1 MPNKNS
7 KKRGGGRTS
16 DNAASVVQ
24 PRPRNDDDESVA
36 DNWSTQSVASDD
48 TSWPG
53 SDPVTGDE
61 AEDTTEQENFEDKF
75 IECLDGTLQKSA
87 SARVTALQNIQRALQ
102 KKYFADFLWDRKETV
117 TDNVMRCLKKGKGNE
132 QAAAA
137 ACLSLVALQLGPEA
151 EGVFTSCQAYLTTLL
166 ADNATSVAARG
177 ACAISLSTMCFVCC
191 NDYEVIRSVAK
202 SLENIFSRGYGKG
215 ENSPSVSPDQSW
227 LMSQA
232 LSAWCLLLT
241 ITAAYDV
248 NTHVENH
255 LGPLQDLLRSSD
267 VDLRMTAGEAVALLY
282 ELARDNDEDFEDEEN
297 EAALCDLLKQLATD
311 SVKHRAKK
319 DRRQQRSCFRDVQRF
334 VVDAESPSETVKV
347 GKENLLELCSWSQK
361 KQYDALCAVLMTG
374 MSAHLKANPLLR
386 DIFDLGAPGLDEYS
400 HTKALTKAQRTF
412 INAAAFK
419 RRTKLRA
426 KHRDKRT
433 VNVNGF

>member
-1 MPNKNS
+1 MPKKNL
-7 KKRGGGRTS
+7 KKRGGGRAT
-16 DNAASVVQ
+16 DGAAVVL
-24 PRPRNDDDESVA
+24 PRPKLDDDESVA
-36 DNWSTQSVASDD
+36 DNWSTQSVVSDD

-61 AEDTTEQENFEDKF
+61 AEETTEQENFEDKF

-87 SARVTALQNIQRALQ
+87 NARVTALQNIQRALQ
-102 KKYFADFLWDRKETV
+102 KKYVADFLWDRKETV
-117 TDNVMRCLKKGKGNE
+117 TDNVLRCLKKGKGSE

-151 EGVFTSCQAYLTTLL
+151 EGLFSSSHAYLTTLL
-166 ADNATSVAARG
+166 ADNSTAVAARG

-191 NDYEVIRSVAK
+191 DDYEMIRSVAK

-215 ENSPSVSPDQSW
+215 ENSPSVSPEQSW

-241 ITAAYDV
+241 IMASYDV
-248 NTHVENH
+248 DVHIENH
-255 LGPLQDLLRSSD
+255 LGALQDLLRSSD
-267 VDLRMTAGEAVALLY
+267 VELRMTAGEAVALLY

-297 EAALCDLLKQLATD
+297 EASLCELLKQLATD

-361 KQYDALCAVLMTG
+361 KQYDAICAVLMTG

-386 DIFDLGAPGLDEYS
+386 EMFDLGAPGLDEYS

-412 INAAAFK
+412 VNAAAFK
-419 RRTKLRA
+419 KRTKARA

-433 VNVNGF
+433 VSVNGY

>member
-16 DNAASVVQ
+16 ENASVVL
-24 PRPRNDDDESVA
+24 PRPRQDDDESVA

-61 AEDTTEQENFEDKF
+61 AEDTSEQENFEDKF

-87 SARVTALQNIQRALQ
+87 NARVVALQNLQRAMQ
-102 KKYFADFLWDRKETV
+102 KKFVADFLYDRKDTV
-117 TDNVMRCLKKGKGNE
+117 TENVMRCLKKGKGNE
-132 QAAAA
+132 QVVAA
-137 ACLSLVALQLGPEA
+137 ACLSLLTLQLGPEA
-151 EGVFTSCQAYLTTLL
+151 ENVFSTSQPYLTTLL
-166 ADNATSVAARG
+166 ADNSTSVAARG
-177 ACAISLSTMCFVCC
+177 ACATSLATMCFVCC
-191 NDYEVIRSVAK
+191 DDYEMIRSIAK
-202 SLENIFSRGYGKG
+202 SLENIFSGGYGKG

-241 ITAAYDV
+241 ITTGYDV
-248 NTHVENH
+248 DKYIENH

-267 VDLRMTAGEAVALLY
+267 VELRMTAGEAVALLY
-282 ELARDNDEDFEDEEN
+282 ELARDSDEDFEDVEN
-297 EAALCDLLKQLATD
+297 EVALCDLLKQLATD

-319 DRRQQRSCFRDVQRF
+319 DRRQQRSCFRDVQRY
-334 VVDAESPSETVKV
+334 VVDGESPCESVKV

-374 MSAHLKANPLLR
+374 MSAHLKANPLVR

-400 HTKALTKAQRTF
+400 HTKALSKAQRTF

-419 RRTKLRA
+419 RRTKARA

-433 VNVNGF
+433 VSLNGF

>member
-1 MPNKNS
+1 MPKKNS
-7 KKRGGGRTS
+7 KKRGGGRAT
-16 DNAASVVQ
+16 DGASVVL
-24 PRPRNDDDESVA
+24 PRPRLDDDESIA
-36 DNWSTQSVASDD
+36 DNWSTQSVVSDD

-61 AEDTTEQENFEDKF
+61 AEETSEQENFEDKF
-75 IECLDGTLQKSA
+75 LECLDGTLQKST
-87 SARVTALQNIQRALQ
+87 SSRVTALQNIQRALQ
-102 KKYFADFLWDRKETV
+102 KKYIADFLWDRKETV
-117 TDNVMRCLKKGKGNE
+117 TDNVLRCLKKGKGNE
-132 QAAAA
+132 QACAA

-151 EGVFTSCQAYLTTLL
+151 EGLFSSSQAYLTTLL

-177 ACAISLSTMCFVCC
+177 ACAVSLSTMCFICC
-191 NDYEVIRSVAK
+191 DDYEMIRTVAK
-202 SLENIFSRGYGKG
+202 SLENVFSRGYGKG
-215 ENSPSVSPDQSW
+215 ENSPTVSPEQSW

-232 LSAWCLLLT
+232 LGAWCLLLT
-241 ITAAYDV
+241 IMAAYDV
-248 NTHVENH
+248 HTHIENH

-282 ELARDNDEDFEDEEN
+282 EMARESDEDFEDEEN
-297 EAALCDLLKQLATD
+297 EVALCELLKQLATD

-347 GKENLLELCSWSQK
+347 GKENVLELCTWSQK

-386 DIFDLGAPGLDEYS
+386 EIFDLGAPGLDEYS

-419 RRTKLRA
+419 KRTKARA

-433 VNVNGF
+433 VNVTGY

>member
-1 MPNKNS
+1 MPKKNL
-7 KKRGGGRTS
+7 KKRAGGRATEG
-16 DNAASVVQ
+16 AAIPL
-24 PRPRNDDDESVA
+24 PRPRNDDEESIA

-61 AEDTTEQENFEDKF
+61 AEDTSEQDNFEDSF
-75 IECLDGTLQKSA
+75 NDCLDGTLQKSA
-87 SARVTALQNIQRALQ
+87 NARITALQGIQKALQ
-102 KKYFADFLWDRKETV
+102 KKYVADFLWDRKETL
-117 TDNVMRCLKKGKGNE
+117 TDNVLRCLKKGKGNE
-132 QAAAA
+132 QAIAAS
-137 ACLSLVALQLGPEA
+137 CLSLLALQIGPEA
-151 EGVFTSCQAYLTTLL
+151 EGVFTTSQPYLTTLM
-166 ADNATSVAARG
+166 ADNATPVSVRG
-177 ACAISLSTMCFVCC
+177 ACALSLAAMCFVCC
-191 NDYEVIRSVAK
+191 DGYETIKAIAK
-202 SLENIFSRGYGKG
+202 TLEDIFCLGYGKG
-215 ENSPSVSPDQSW
+215 ENSPTVSPDQSW

-241 ITAAYDV
+241 IAPAYDV
-248 NTHVENH
+248 QRHVEKH
-255 LGPLQDLLRSSD
+255 LGSLQDLLRSSD

-282 ELARDNDEDFEDEEN
+282 ELARENDEDFEDEEN
-297 EAALCDLLKQLATD
+297 EVALCELLKQLATD

-334 VVDAESPSETVKV
+334 VVDSESPSETVKV
-347 GKENLLELCSWSQK
+347 GKENLLELSSWSQK
-361 KQYDALCAVLMTG
+361 RQYDALCAVLMTG
-374 MSAHLKANPLLR
+374 MSTHLRANPLLR

-419 RRTKLRA
+419 KRTKARA

-433 VNVNGF
+433 VTVNGY